1 VAISLA
7 AIIVIHGMAVN
18 NPLRVIRNNLL
29 FFGLGVI
36 LSFTIVFVLMEWLN
50 HREMFIQGVKSLFS
64 LATDETDS
72 HALIHLLY
80 LFVTDHALALL
91 FGGGSLLTIVGISA
105 LARRWQPRLGWFLI
119 FALIAG
125 LAIIALL
132 GLWWMAAIGLIENLP
147 VTLYFIWTVFWRWM
161 FTGIIYIVLIAYV
174 FGFIKHAIEYRI
186 VALVGLSVL
195 VLIPLGSDIGLYHAV
210 VHAMWLALPIVLLF
224 FLQGT
229 SSAIKHWK
237 WHEQTFHYGRILI
250 IATLVLASVAQASF
264 TYRDSKNRLEMTA
277 TIEHPL
283 LRGVFTTKERAL
295 VMQELLDELEKYV
308 KPGDVLFAYENISL
322 IYFLT
327 QTRPYLYRSWPM
339 VEVSSTFER
348 LIKKAETKQPY
359 YPIVVRAKAS
369 TILGTN
375 TWPHKSTELSSRDS
389 MSHNRKLAEAFLKRH
404 QYIKVWENSFFEI
417 LHPLTKQKS

>member
-1 VAISLA
+1 
-7 AIIVIHGMAVN
+7 
-18 NPLRVIRNNLL
+18 
-29 FFGLGVI
+29 
-36 LSFTIVFVLMEWLN
+36 MEWLN
-50 HREMFIQGVKSLFS
+50 HRQMFIQGVQSLFS

-132 GLWWMAAIGLIENLP
+132 GLWWMAAIGLIENLA

-186 VALVGLSVL
+186 VALVGLGIL

-229 SSAIKHWK
+229 SP
-237 WHEQTFHYGRILI
+237 HY
-250 IATLVLASVAQASF
+250 
-264 TYRDSKNRLEMTA
+264 
-277 TIEHPL
+277 
-283 LRGVFTTKERAL
+283 
-295 VMQELLDELEKYV
+295 
-308 KPGDVLFAYENISL
+308 
-322 IYFLT
+322 
-327 QTRPYLYRSWPM
+327 
-339 VEVSSTFER
+339 
-348 LIKKAETKQPY
+348 
-359 YPIVVRAKAS
+359 
-369 TILGTN
+369 
-375 TWPHKSTELSSRDS
+375 
-389 MSHNRKLAEAFLKRH
+389 
-404 QYIKVWENSFFEI
+404 
-417 LHPLTKQKS
+417 